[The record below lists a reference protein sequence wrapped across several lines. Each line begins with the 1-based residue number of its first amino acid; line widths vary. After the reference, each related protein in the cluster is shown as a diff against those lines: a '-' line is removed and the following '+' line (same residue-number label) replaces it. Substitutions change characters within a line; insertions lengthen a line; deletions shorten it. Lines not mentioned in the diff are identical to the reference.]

1 MKSITQIAAIA
12 RVEKHRKQ
20 LAEAVRATGIREIA
34 RRVGVTP
41 MRVSR
46 FADGSSTHDVVMF
59 YRIAAAVGCTLTL
72 R

>member
-12 RVEKHRKQ
+12 RVEKHRRQ
-20 LAEAVRATGIREIA
+20 LAKAVRATGIREIA

-46 FADGSSTHDVVMF
+46 FADESATHDAVMH
-59 YRIAAAVGCTLTL
+59 YRIAAAVGYTLEL